1 MKIKY
6 LGAVLAIALTTGVM
20 AQKDQLKAL
29 EKAMKGNDIS
39 AIKSAISGAEA
50 AMGAATDV
58 EKAQFYYLKGV
69 ASFDLAKKNSDK
81 SNNLL
86 SSAKAFAEMEAVEKA
101 TGKNKFTN
109 QAKVTLEELKGTLVN
124 SAVEDQNNK
133 KFKEG
138 TAKLEQVYAM
148 DKSNQLMLYYAANF
162 AVMGKDYDKALEL
175 YEELK
180 RLDYSGEGMS
190 YQAKSLIS
198 EEFDSFNTKAERD
211 QAVKLKTHVEPKD
224 EKIPSKRGE
233 IYSNIALI
241 LVEKGRKEEAKVALR
256 DARKANPDDIG
267 LIISEA
273 NIYYDEKNYT
283 QYMSLLEEAAVRM
296 PENAELFFNLGVASI
311 KVDNFDKAEEYYLKA
326 TKINPKYA
334 DAFFNLA
341 ILKVDKDA
349 KLVEEMNGLGTSAKD
364 NKRYDELKKERE
376 NLFKQALPYLEKTI
390 ELDATNVEAQK
401 TLLNI
406 YSLLDMTDKYKAL
419 KAKMEN

>member
-6 LGAVLAIALTTGVM
+6 FCAALAITLTTGVV

-39 AIKSAISGAEA
+39 AIKSAVSGAEA
-50 AMGAATDV
+50 VMGAATDV

-86 SSAKAFAEMEAVEKA
+86 TSAKAFDEMEAVEKA
-101 TGKNKFTN
+101 SGKNKFTN
-109 QAKVTLEELKGTLVN
+109 QAKATLEELKGALVN
-124 SAVEDQNNK
+124 AAVEDQNNK
-133 KFKEG
+133 RFKEG
-138 TAKLEQVYAM
+138 TAKLEQVYNM

-162 AVMGKDYDKALEL
+162 AVMGKDYDKALEF

-180 RLDYSGEGMS
+180 RLDYSGEGMI
-190 YQAKSLIS
+190 YQAKSIITDQV
-198 EEFDSFNTKAERD
+198 DSFNVKAERD
-211 QAVKLKTHVEPKD
+211 QAVRLKTHVEPKD

-273 NIYYDEKNYT
+273 NIYYDEKNFV
-283 QYMSLLEEAAVRM
+283 QYMTLLEEAAQRM
-296 PENAELFFNLGVASI
+296 PDNAELFFNLGVASI
-311 KVDNFDKAEEYYLKA
+311 KIDNFEKAEEYYLKA

-334 DAFFNLA
+334 DAYFNLA
-341 ILKVDKDA
+341 IIKVDKDV
-349 KLVEEMNGLGTSAKD
+349 KLVEEMNSLGTSAKD

-376 NLFKQALPYLEKTI
+376 NLFKEALPYLEKTI
-390 ELDATNVEAQK
+390 ELDNSNIEAQK

-406 YSLLDMTDKYKAL
+406 YSLLDMNDKYKAL